1 MSWSIDSDKMTEA
14 IRSDSA
20 APSVE
25 RSDECI
31 SILLVD
37 DEPRNLTVLETILSD
52 PIYRLVRAESADE
65 ALLALVREE
74 FALIILDIQMPEM
87 TGFELAQMIKQRK
100 KTAGVPIIFLTA
112 YYSDFE
118 HVLEGYDSGAVD
130 YLHKPV
136 NPCILRSKVAV
147 FATLHRTTRQ
157 TEIANNALLLEV
169 AERRQ
174 IEAQLLQLNNELEQ
188 RVEQR
193 TSDLVRANSAM
204 RESEELLR
212 LAQEAGQ
219 VGIWIWDL
227 KTQAGQWTRAAWEI
241 FAPED
246 RSGEINISKWLTC
259 LHPDDR
265 AQAME
270 SIEQAQSSG
279 VYWDELRVV
288 LKDAAVRWVELVGAV
303 EFTDGEPARMRG
315 TVRDMTQR
323 KELELELRDAHRR
336 KDEFLATLAHELRNP
351 LAPIRNS
358 LEILKLTPQDEMTVQ
373 EITSMMERQ
382 VHHLVR
388 LVDDLLDVSRVIGG
402 KIELRKETVNLAD
415 VLTGAIETSS
425 TLMQEKGHVLDVV
438 MPEES
443 ILVNADPVRL
453 TQIIGNLLTN
463 AAKYTERNGRIW
475 LQGERDGEDVVIKIR
490 DTGIGI
496 SSDMLSRIF
505 DLFVQADQAS
515 TRAQGG
521 LGIGLT
527 LVRDL
532 VGMHNGMVTARSDG
546 LGKGSEFQVRL
557 PVVLP
562 APYQPRDEIPSQ
574 RPPSEPGR
582 HRLMIVDDNKDAAIS
597 LAILLR
603 LKGHDVRITHDGP
616 SALEMAVSFQPDA
629 IFLDLGMPGM
639 DGFEVATRVRQLPGM
654 ERAGAGRADRLG
666 PEGRSPPYRS
676 SGLRPPFCETRR
688 IQRTRCT
695 TRQHQPSPSQLIHGQ
710 LIKDVLLR

>member
-1 MSWSIDSDKMTEA
+1 MSRSMDSDNMTDA
-14 IRSDSA
+14 GSRDSA
-20 APSVE
+20 ASLIE
-25 RSDECI
+25 RSDEWI

-37 DEPRNLTVLETILSD
+37 DEPRNLTVLETILND

-136 NPCILRSKVAV
+136 NASILRSKVAV

-169 AERRQ
+169 TERRQ

-193 TSDLVRANSAM
+193 TSELVRANSAI

-246 RSGEINISKWLTC
+246 ITGETCISMWLSC

-265 AQAME
+265 AQANE
-270 SIEQAQSSG
+270 SIKQAQSSG
-279 VYWDELRVV
+279 IYWDELRV
-288 LKDAAVRWVELVGAV
+288 LMKDGSVKWVELVGAV
-303 EFTDGEPARMRG
+303 EFSEGEPVRMRG
-315 TVRDMTQR
+315 AVRDVTQR

-358 LEILKLTPQDEMTVQ
+358 LEILKLTPQDKETVQ

-402 KIELRKETVNLAD
+402 KIELRKETVDLAD
-415 VLTGAIETSS
+415 VLTGAVETSNS
-425 TLMQEKGHVLDVV
+425 LMREKGHALEVS
-438 MPEES
+438 MPVES
-443 ILVNADPVRL
+443 VLVNADPVRL

-463 AAKYTERNGRIW
+463 AAKYTEANGRIW
-475 LQGERDGEDVVIKIR
+475 LHGERDGDEVVVCIR

-515 TRAQGG
+515 TRTQGG

-527 LVRDL
+527 LVKNL
-532 VGMHNGMVTARSDG
+532 VEMHSGIVTARSDG

-557 PVVLP
+557 PVVTP
-562 APYQPRDEIPSQ
+562 ASH
-574 RPPSEPGR
+574 PPSEECPTQRAPSESCR

-603 LKGHDVRITHDGP
+603 LKGHDVMITHDGP
-616 SALEMAVSFQPDA
+616 SALDLAVSFQPDA

-654 ERAGAGRADRLG
+654 QQAVLAALTGWGQKEDRRRTARAGFDHHFVKPA
-666 PEGRSPPYRS
+666 ES
-676 SGLRPPFCETRR
+676 SELD
-688 IQRTRCT
+688 
-695 TRQHQPSPSQLIHGQ
+695 S
-710 LIKDVLLR
+710 LLASINRVRVN